1 MGEYALAI
9 DLGASG
15 GRHILGYMEH
25 GRIELTEVYRFQ
37 NETVMQDCLQCW
49 DMEALFGHVIE
60 GMRACAAKGVRPAT
74 VGIDTWGVDYTLID
88 PNGWPP
94 VLEAAISPSAL
105 YARIGIA
112 RQLYNTL
119 YQLMA
124 EARCA
129 KPAQHGDVRLLFT
142 PCYLSN
148 RLTGFVRNEHS
159 IASTSG
165 LLNARTGQWDGDV
178 LAAAQLPPTLLGDA
192 PAAATVPGPPVARRA
207 TNSGLPLRRGAA
219 RQP

>member
-88 PNGWPP
+88 PNGWPLGHP
-94 VLEAAISPSAL
+94 SPTATGAPAICARCWRPPSAH
-105 YARIGIA
+105 
-112 RQLYNTL
+112 Q
-119 YQLMA
+119 
-124 EARCA
+124 RCTRA
-129 KPAQHGDVRLLFT
+129 SASRASYTT
-142 PCYLSN
+142 P
-148 RLTGFVRNEHS
+148 
-159 IASTSG
+159 STS
-165 LLNARTGQWDGDV
+165 
-178 LAAAQLPPTLLGDA
+178 
-192 PAAATVPGPPVARRA
+192 
-207 TNSGLPLRRGAA
+207 
-219 RQP
+219 